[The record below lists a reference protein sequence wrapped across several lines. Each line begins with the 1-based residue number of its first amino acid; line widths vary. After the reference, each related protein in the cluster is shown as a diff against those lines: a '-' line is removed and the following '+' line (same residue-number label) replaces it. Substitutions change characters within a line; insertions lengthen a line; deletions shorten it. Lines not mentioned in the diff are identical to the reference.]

1 MKDFHCTVTDKQTF
15 VTDKQTFV
23 TDKQTFVPDRQTY
36 FVYHDA
42 GSEKNSPSDLMLYD
56 FIFLSGL

>member
-15 VTDKQTFV
+15 VTDKQTFLS
-23 TDKQTFVPDRQTY
+23 DRQTF

-42 GSEKNSPSDLMLYD
+42 GSEKNSPSDLMLND

>member
-1 MKDFHCTVTDKQTF
+1 MKDFHSTVTDKQTF

-23 TDKQTFVPDRQTY
+23 TDRQTFS
-36 FVYHDA
+36 VYHDA
-42 GSEKNSPSDLMLYD
+42 GSEKNSPSDLMLND